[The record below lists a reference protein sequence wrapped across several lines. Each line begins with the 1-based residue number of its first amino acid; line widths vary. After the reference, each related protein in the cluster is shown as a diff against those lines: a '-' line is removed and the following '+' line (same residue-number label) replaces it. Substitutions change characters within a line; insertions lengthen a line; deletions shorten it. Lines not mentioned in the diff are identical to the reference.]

1 MEADVGAA
9 TETYRGVEVLVEI
22 VRSVEQVGEHA
33 VGEKAA
39 LACGGSPEAEKE
51 TGCAVPEASVALM
64 VLKTEAPGVTDLLPL
79 FVREKL
85 KVVGPE
91 PL

>member
-1 MEADVGAA
+1 M
-9 TETYRGVEVLVEI
+9 GVEVLVEI
-22 VRSVEQVGEHA
+22 VRSVEQAGEHA
-33 VGEKAA
+33 VEEKAA
-39 LACGGSPEAEKE
+39 LAFVGSPEAEKD
-51 TGCAVPEASVALM
+51 TDCAAPEASVALM
-64 VLKTEAPGVTDLLPL
+64 ALETEAPGVTDLLSL